1 MIDRLP
7 LNALRAFVFAA
18 RHESFKA
25 AALDL
30 HVTPGAVSRHVKQL
44 ETLLGADLFVRH
56 AQGVSL
62 TERGARLADESGEA
76 FSRLA
81 RSVEAAR
88 KTSSGGAQLTVSA
101 SPSLIQ
107 HWLLPRLADF
117 ESRHPDIAL
126 ALEASAQLV
135 EPGWHED
142 RAQLAIRYG
151 QGPWTGVRS
160 QPLMQE
166 TLFPVCAPSLLAHGP
181 ALDTPAD
188 LAGHTL
194 LHVKWLSNQA
204 ELFPGW
210 REWLQAAGAPD
221 VDIAVHR
228 RYSLFGLA
236 LDQAIAGRGVALA
249 TSVLAADRLASGV
262 LVAPFGARHVI
273 DSPFSY
279 ELLMPATGEVPA
291 AAAAFAD
298 WLIDQAARF
307 RWDASLH
314 ESCSP
319 ACQS

>member
-7 LNALRAFVFAA
+7 LNSLRAFVCAA

-30 HVTPGAVSRHVKQL
+30 HVTPGAISRHVKQL
-44 ETLLGADLFVRH
+44 EARLGTELFERH
-56 AQGVSL
+56 AQGVRL
-62 TERGARLADESGEA
+62 TQGGARLAEECGAA
-76 FSRLA
+76 FAQLS
-81 RSVEAAR
+81 RSVQAASR
-88 KTSSGGAQLTVSA
+88 ANVGSTQLTVSA

-117 ESRHPDIAL
+117 ESRYPDVGL

-151 QGPWTGVRS
+151 QGPWSGVRS
-160 QPLMQE
+160 TRLMNE
-166 TLFPVCAPSLLAHGP
+166 TLFPVCAPSLLENGP
-181 ALDTPAD
+181 QLETPAD

-210 REWLQAAGAPD
+210 REWLEAAGAPGIELD
-221 VDIAVHR
+221 MHR

-236 LDQAIAGRGVALA
+236 LDQAIAGHGVALA

-262 LVAPFGARHVI
+262 LVAPFGSRYVMA
-273 DSPFSY
+273 SPFTY
-279 ELLMPATGEVPA
+279 ELLLPGAGEVPA
-291 AAAAFAD
+291 AARAFAD
-298 WLIDQAARF
+298 WLTDQAARF
-307 RWDASLH
+307 RS
-314 ESCSP
+314 STP
-319 ACQS
+319 